1 MNALTGTPWLAVL
14 QRIIKYSDDETT
26 RTLAKVLYEV
36 FNESSDPVIS
46 QIADA
51 YAYSLLGSMT

>member
-1 MNALTGTPWLAVL
+1 MTALTATPWLAVL
-14 QRIIKYSDDETT
+14 QRIVRHSDDETT
-26 RTLAKVLYEV
+26 RTLAKVLYEI

-51 YAYSLLGSMT
+51 YAYQILGSMT

>member
-1 MNALTGTPWLAVL
+1 MQALTGTPWMAVL

-36 FNESSDPVIS
+36 FNESSDPIIS

-51 YAYSLLGSMT
+51 YAYNLLGSMT